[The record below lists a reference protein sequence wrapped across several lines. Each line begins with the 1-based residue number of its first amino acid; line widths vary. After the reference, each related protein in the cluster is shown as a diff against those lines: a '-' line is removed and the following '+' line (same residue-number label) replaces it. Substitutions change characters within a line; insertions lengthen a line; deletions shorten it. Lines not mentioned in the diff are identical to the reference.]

1 MQAVVDACS
10 RGDLSAR
17 VAIVISNNTE
27 SMALKRAERHGVKS
41 AHLSGTKYRRFEELD
56 ATICSHLVG
65 EEVDIVLLAG
75 YLKKVGPITLH
86 KFNGRIFNI
95 HPALLP
101 TYGGK
106 GMYGRHVHEAVL
118 EAGELETGV
127 SVHLVDAEYDTGP
140 VVAQCRVPVEPG
152 DSVET
157 LSARVH
163 ERELLFVVE
172 VLANMVDNI
181 IELPVQVW

>member
-1 MQAVVDACS
+1 
-10 RGDLSAR
+10 
-17 VAIVISNNTE
+17 
-27 SMALKRAERHGVKS
+27 
-41 AHLSGTKYRRFEELD
+41 
-56 ATICSHLVG
+56 
-65 EEVDIVLLAG
+65 
-75 YLKKVGPITLH
+75 
-86 KFNGRIFNI
+86 
-95 HPALLP
+95 
-101 TYGGK
+101 
-106 GMYGRHVHEAVL
+106 MYGRHVHEAVL